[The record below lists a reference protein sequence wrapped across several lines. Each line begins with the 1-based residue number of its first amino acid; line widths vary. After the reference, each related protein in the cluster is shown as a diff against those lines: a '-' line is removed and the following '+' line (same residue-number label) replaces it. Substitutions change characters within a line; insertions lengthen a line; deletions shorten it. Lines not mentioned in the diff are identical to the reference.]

1 MKLKIGNKLIE
12 SSEVLPILKTEPIQ
26 QISKKIQRIKEGLTD
41 SLIRYAK
48 KTSPD
53 INSINDI
60 PSYNEDGLFK
70 PNPELDEKREHDP
83 IKIGFPSPFNPVKRT
98 NIMNNGGIV
107 K

>member
-70 PNPELDEKREHDP
+70 KVRKPDEDP
-83 IKIGFPSPFNPVKRT
+83 TTIPIGIYSPFNPFKRT
-98 NIMNNGGIV
+98 NVLNNGGKV